1 MFHLR
6 RSDYSRW
13 FRDAIRDS
21 YLADQAERIERR
33 MDLTSSETRVL
44 ILSSFVLATPW
55 IKNVCTLLTV
65 QNAYRRDVDVGR
77 LQILDRG
84 VDGLRVRQ
92 ERCKLVDRSMA
103 ELINIGRRTLG
114 HIFSSSGRYFQDTL
128 GRRKSHQC
136 PGSTG

>member
-44 ILSSFVLATPW
+44 IL
-55 IKNVCTLLTV
+55 
-65 QNAYRRDVDVGR
+65 
-77 LQILDRG
+77 
-84 VDGLRVRQ
+84 
-92 ERCKLVDRSMA
+92 
-103 ELINIGRRTLG
+103 ELIRARYTLDQECLHPSHRAERVPSRCRRWP
-114 HIFSSSGRYFQDTL
+114 FAN
-128 GRRKSHQC
+128 
-136 PGSTG
+136 P